1 VKEVQ
6 YSMVSET
13 QAWPWLAPWN
23 FDALRFL
30 FKFLPHTS
38 FGIHLADFL
47 QENHLVSTWVYGA
60 VSYVYWS
67 KQDHRTPER
76 RVQLLR
82 IVAAL
87 VFAVVVAALLD
98 LRVHWAAPARTAGF
112 RNLFPPYLWGYG
124 TSNSFPSHS
133 TLAYL
138 IISIGLL
145 RLNKVAGLLLIP
157 YTFLFISLPRVY
169 VGGHYPVDVVAS
181 ILLSL
186 LALSI
191 IDLLLSNHRVTRAF
205 EWASAQGQTSEVMF
219 FLWLYE
225 VAEGFRGAED
235 VAHLAKKL
243 TFPYYN

>member
-1 VKEVQ
+1 
-6 YSMVSET
+6 MMAET
-13 QAWPWLAPWN
+13 QPWFAPWN

-47 QENHLVSTWVYGA
+47 QENPLVSTWVYGV

-67 KQDHRTPER
+67 KQDDRTSQR

-82 IVAAL
+82 IVAAFI
-87 VFAVVVAALLD
+87 FAVAAAALLD
-98 LRVHWAAPARTAGF
+98 LKVHWPAPARAAGF
-112 RNLFPPYLWGYG
+112 RTLFPPYLWGNG
-124 TSNSFPSHS
+124 TRNSFPSHS

-169 VGGHYPVDVVAS
+169 VGGHYPIDVAAS

-186 LALSI
+186 LALSV
-191 IDLLLSNHRVTRAF
+191 IDLLLRNHRVISAF
-205 EWASAQGQTSEVMF
+205 ERASAAGQVSEVLF
-219 FLWLYE
+219 FLWLFE
-225 VAEGFRGAED
+225 VAEGFRSAED
-235 VAHLAKKL
+235 AAHEVVKIL
-243 TFPYYN
+243 T